1 MTMASATSTQPHRGD
16 DAQDAAAA
24 VEYES
29 RHAGPPIATEQPIGL
44 CLTCGYALHGLP
56 TPRCP
61 ECGREFDPLDPRTMN
76 MGRELSEL
84 AKFVLGPVR
93 WPVSFMSWG
102 AIAMALWYARL
113 PGGQIAQSSSIWI
126 LVSLGVLWI
135 AWPIVRIIAA
145 KTYGWPTSLLMR
157 GQRLRLTVGLCILA
171 AAVAIFYQ
179 LPMRAALAIS
189 RPAMDK
195 MATDL
200 LASGEQYGDDKWC
213 GVYKATRV
221 KVIPTPGNSRGG
233 VRITVEETNR
243 AYRSGFLYLPNA
255 ETKRNYRRSY
265 QYVGGGWWAW
275 REEG

>member
-1 MTMASATSTQPHRGD
+1 MTSVSATSPVSNNERD
-16 DAQDAAAA
+16 ERDAEQL
-24 VEYES
+24 
-29 RHAGPPIATEQPIGL
+29 RHARTTQPIGL

-61 ECGREFDPLDPRTMN
+61 ECGREFDPLDPATMN

-102 AIAMALWYARL
+102 AIAIALWYARL
-113 PGGQIAQSSSIWI
+113 PGGQIAASSSIWI
-126 LVSLGVLWI
+126 LMSLGVLWM
-135 AWPIVRIIAA
+135 AWPVVRIIAA
-145 KTYGWPTSLLMR
+145 KKYGWPTSLLMR
-157 GQRLRLTVGLCILA
+157 GQRLRLTVGLSILA
-171 AAVAIFYQ
+171 AAMAIVYD
-179 LPMRAALAIS
+179 LPMQAALYVS

-195 MATDL
+195 LANDL
-200 LASGEQYGDDKWC
+200 LASGQQYADDKWC

-221 KVIPTPGNSRGG
+221 KVIPTPGNPRGG

-255 ETKRNYRRSY
+255 DTKRNYRRAY